1 MRILVE
7 NSSWNNIG
15 DAFYQF
21 SLFNLL
27 KKACPGHPIAFLDA
41 PTVRSFRVPPR
52 FAGNIYHA
60 DLIQDADLYVLS
72 GPILNGTFLRD
83 YGPLIRKWA
92 QRKARYVL
100 VSVHGEPG
108 SQREIAEFL
117 QSHPPMLLSS
127 RGTPTYTLYKNC
139 AFPTYDG
146 VCTASLVSI
155 TCEPGDTSPDGPYVA
170 CSFYDGYEPPFTI
183 EENAGGSIAGVTG
196 IADWQPDKWWR
207 FSRHLEFALK
217 KYPGKVGK
225 YDIVRPVHDIAY
237 KFAHLN
243 FARGNSFLSYNPF
256 VYLALYKGAKLT
268 VTNRLHSAL
277 PALSFGNPVAYVG
290 RTARNGA
297 LDRLGLQDYQGR
309 LVRVAPEVIAREH
322 AGLVAALRNAGID

>member
-27 KKACPGHPIAFLDA
+27 KKACPAHQIAFLDA

-52 FAGNIYHA
+52 FVRNVYHA

-72 GPILNGTFLRD
+72 GPILNSSFLRD
-83 YGPLIRKWA
+83 YAPLIRKWA
-92 QRKARYVL
+92 QRKANYVL

-117 QSHPPMLLSS
+117 QSHPPLLLSS
-127 RGTPTYTLYKNC
+127 RDTPTYSLYKNC

-146 VCTASLVSI
+146 VCTASLVSL
-155 TCEPGDTSPDGPYVA
+155 TCEPGDTSPDKPYVA
-170 CSFYDGYEPPFTI
+170 CSFYDGYEPRFTVV
-183 EENAGGSIAGVTG
+183 ENENGEIVDVAG
-196 IADWQPDKWWR
+196 IADWQPDRWWR
-207 FSRHLEFALK
+207 FSRHLEFVRR
-217 KYPGKVGK
+217 KYPGMVGK

-243 FARGNSFLSYNPF
+243 FARENSLLSYNPF
-256 VYLALYKGAKLT
+256 IYLAIYKGAKLT
-268 VTNRLHSAL
+268 VTNRLHAAL

-297 LDRLGLQDYQGR
+297 LDRLGLRNYQGR
-309 LVRVAPEVIAREH
+309 VVTCAPDIIAREH
-322 AGLVAALRNAGID
+322 AGLVEALRNAGID